1 MNTRDPDLVVRAM
14 ARMYLKI
21 DGQHQTLTGQLR
33 TIAKQEK
40 EIARLK
46 AAVEDRS
53 TTEAVDAWKSDL
65 NKENADLRQEQE
77 RLRQECRLKDKQIE
91 DLKRRLGLR
100 PDEVSL
106 DIENSKLRTEVNRLR
121 AAPGVSQSHHQTIK
135 QLLADERS
143 RVDGLSKEL
152 SDVREAARKDRVEL
166 AALRGKIHRISNLP
180 YMESMADNVL
190 HTIHRI
196 LQEDES

>member
-1 MNTRDPDLVVRAM
+1 MNTKDPDLVIRAM

-53 TTEAVDAWKSDL
+53 TTEAVDTRKSDL
-65 NKENADLRQEQE
+65 NKENADLRREQE

-100 PDEVSL
+100 L
-106 DIENSKLRTEVNRLR
+106 DEVNRLR
-121 AAPGVSQSHHQTIK
+121 AAPGVSHAHHGAVK
-135 QLLADERS
+135 QLLADERL
-143 RVDGLSKEL
+143 RVDGLNKEL
-152 SDVREAARKDRVEL
+152 FDVREAARKDRVEL
-166 AALRGKIHRISNLP
+166 AALQDKIRRISDLP
-180 YMESMADNVL
+180 YMESAAGNVL

-196 LQEDES
+196 LTEDQS